1 MGRHSLSAL
10 IKPLMLGKDWRDGR
24 KLYPNSTCVSLAF
37 FFFFSPQC
45 SLLQQQAAG
54 SIRDYVESAKTT
66 EGCFLPFF
74 FGMHE
79 FLALAENLKS

>member
-1 MGRHSLSAL
+1 MEGSCIL
-10 IKPLMLGKDWRDGR
+10 IPPVCHWL
-24 KLYPNSTCVSLAF
+24 
-37 FFFFSPQC
+37 FFFSPQC

-54 SIRDYVESAKTT
+54 STRDYVESVKTT
-66 EGCFLPFF
+66 EGWFLLF